1 MFSIAYANIAD
12 SVVLSCN
19 DTLIYKTEATK
30 KSSGRS
36 SSRTGVSLLY
46 YSPACRNRQ
55 AAGNVFPPL
64 PDILDTQGCTP
75 AYTSMV
81 VYQVVHGSDIQTEEQ
96 GNIPGGEIVFY
107 TNLTAYIHV
116 EISPGIFVVGAK
128 SEAPGLSEVE
138 TSVQFRQISE
148 LKTQLRKLHCV

>member
-19 DTLIYKTEATK
+19 DTLIYKIEAAK

-55 AAGNVFPPL
+55 AADHVFPPL

-75 AYTSMV
+75 AYTGMV
-81 VYQVVHGSDIQTEEQ
+81 AYQVVHGPDIQTEEQ

-107 TNLTAYIHV
+107 TNLTAYTHV

-128 SEAPGLSEVE
+128 TEAPGLSEVE
-138 TSVQFRQISE
+138 ASDQQE